1 MKRWIVDEITKGG
14 PDCIVLT
21 EFVVSPGIDYFIGK
35 LEELNYH
42 WFISNSTKENGI
54 LIALKK
60 DTFDFKNTFDYKK
73 NTVIKSEALAGTN
86 LPDFYEIQVKW
97 NKRILSIIG
106 ARIKVRLETEGKKAF
121 TKDQFDALDEY
132 LNNIS
137 HDVICIGDFNA
148 FWGNRWNT
156 NENTTLPNVSN
167 KYYLFTPK
175 YKKDDWW
182 SYEKAI
188 ELKPDI
194 LLLDIIMPHLD
205 GLGVLEKLGETNL
218 EKSPLVII
226 LSAVGQD
233 KITQKAIS
241 LGAQY
246 YIVKPFDINVLIKR
260 MKELKNYQPTQFKGG
275 FITREIKAQYIDIAP
290 DKKKNQENLEALVT
304 NIIHEVGVPAHI
316 KGYQYL
322 REAIMMVIKD
332 TDVIN
337 QITKQLYPEIADKYH
352 TTPSRVERA
361 IRHAIE
367 VAWGRGEQ
375 SAVENIFGY
384 TVSAAKGKPTNS
396 EFIAMISDKL
406 RLELKS
412 A

>member
-1 MKRWIVDEITKGG
+1 M
-14 PDCIVLT
+14 
-21 EFVVSPGIDYFIGK
+21 
-35 LEELNYH
+35 H
-42 WFISNSTKENGI
+42 
-54 LIALKK
+54 
-60 DTFDFKNTFDYKK
+60 
-73 NTVIKSEALAGTN
+73 
-86 LPDFYEIQVKW
+86 Q
-97 NKRILSIIG
+97 
-106 ARIKVRLETEGKKAF
+106 
-121 TKDQFDALDEY
+121 
-132 LNNIS
+132 
-137 HDVICIGDFNA
+137 
-148 FWGNRWNT
+148 
-156 NENTTLPNVSN
+156 
-167 KYYLFTPK
+167 
-175 YKKDDWW
+175 
-182 SYEKAI
+182 
-188 ELKPDI
+188 
-194 LLLDIIMPHLD
+194 
-205 GLGVLEKLGETNL
+205 
-218 EKSPLVII
+218 
-226 LSAVGQD
+226 
-233 KITQKAIS
+233 
-241 LGAQY
+241 
-246 YIVKPFDINVLIKR
+246 IKR
-260 MKELKNYQPTQFKGG
+260 RT
-275 FITREIKAQYIDIAP
+275 
-290 DKKKNQENLEALVT
+290 KKNLEALVT